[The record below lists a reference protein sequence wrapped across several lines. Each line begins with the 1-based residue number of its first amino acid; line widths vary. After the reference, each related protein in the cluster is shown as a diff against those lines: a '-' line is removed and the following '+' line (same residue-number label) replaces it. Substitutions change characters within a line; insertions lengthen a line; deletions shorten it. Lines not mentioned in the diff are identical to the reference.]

1 MTCSNVT
8 IIFEDFTTLL
18 AFKRGE
24 TEFINWLIG
33 VENDVDKNKKP
44 ITKIEIAM
52 YSFFIN
58 YLLKYKVLNC

>member
-33 VENDVDKNKKP
+33 VENDVEKIKNL
-44 ITKIEIAM
+44 
-52 YSFFIN
+52 
-58 YLLKYKVLNC
+58 LLKLKLQYIAFS

>member
-1 MTCSNVT
+1 MVEPFMTCSNVT

-33 VENDVDKNKKP
+33 VENDVEKIKNL
-44 ITKIEIAM
+44 
-52 YSFFIN
+52 
-58 YLLKYKVLNC
+58 LLKLKLQCIAFS